1 MGTHKYGYVLIDSS
15 AASPHYCVRHPSN
28 SCWVIA
34 FLVKMASLSVFKLL
48 VVALLLSTLLS
59 VDCSA
64 RLNSKRQKRVPIKPS
79 SKGNNK
85 FSNVNLPTDTSTV
98 GFDTVASLNQ
108 TVLTCLVAQAS
119 VATFQAVNG
128 LDIVAAVNATAAAA
142 RSAGF
147 TTVDALLSPCPLCSV
162 NATAQASRFAQYV
175 TKSKLSVDNYWV
187 SVTNQK
193 WSNDTSTNTA
203 FLQSYLT
210 SILSLPKSGS
220 VGILTSSPI
229 WSRVTGGSTSFTNI
243 SGSTIMLWYAT
254 VDNQPN
260 YTLLLQPS
268 HPLRLRPSHPHLQQP
283 SHPHLQQPSH
293 PHLQQPNHQLRQL
306 QNHQL
311 RPQPSPLLLLARH
324 RLLIFQVR
332 HRRVTAQDRHRR
344 VTAQDRHRRVTAQD
358 HHLQVPPRLDPHRL
372 RDRRIHIHT
381 VELIPTVTVIHTLTV
396 APIPTV
402 TATLLNLTATV
413 DKLTAIQLIPD
424 RILLLTLA
432 NILTLVHTL
441 EPIHPVA
448 RTRQLDLIPQ
458 VILAVDHT
466 LRVVPTLVVSVV
478 LDRVRK
484 R

>member
-1 MGTHKYGYVLIDSS
+1 MGHKYGYVLIDSS

-187 SVTNQK
+187 
-193 WSNDTSTNTA
+193 
-203 FLQSYLT
+203 
-210 SILSLPKSGS
+210 
-220 VGILTSSPI
+220 
-229 WSRVTGGSTSFTNI
+229 
-243 SGSTIMLWYAT
+243 
-254 VDNQPN
+254 
-260 YTLLLQPS
+260 
-268 HPLRLRPSHPHLQQP
+268 
-283 SHPHLQQPSH
+283 
-293 PHLQQPNHQLRQL
+293 
-306 QNHQL
+306 
-311 RPQPSPLLLLARH
+311 
-324 RLLIFQVR
+324 
-332 HRRVTAQDRHRR
+332 
-344 VTAQDRHRRVTAQD
+344 
-358 HHLQVPPRLDPHRL
+358 
-372 RDRRIHIHT
+372 
-381 VELIPTVTVIHTLTV
+381 
-396 APIPTV
+396 
-402 TATLLNLTATV
+402 
-413 DKLTAIQLIPD
+413 
-424 RILLLTLA
+424 
-432 NILTLVHTL
+432 
-441 EPIHPVA
+441 
-448 RTRQLDLIPQ
+448 
-458 VILAVDHT
+458 
-466 LRVVPTLVVSVV
+466 PTLVVLRILRVV
-478 LDRVRK
+478 CTRLLELTLLVALTQRTPVLIPREVLIPPILERTLLADPTLLDTAVLTAAATVDTAVEDTAAVTAVTVVVVTAVEATVVTAVEVIVAGAIAVEVIVAEAIAVEDSAATLINK
-484 R
+484 LTAFLLQ

>member
-64 RLNSKRQKRVPIKPS
+64 RLNSRCQKRVPIKPS

-162 NATAQASRFAQYV
+162 NAPAQASRFAQYV

-203 FLQSYLT
+203 FLQIYLT

-260 YTLLLQPS
+260 YNDFKPFGGWSTPTRKKYVLSL
-268 HPLRLRPSHPHLQQP
+268 
-283 SHPHLQQPSH
+283 
-293 PHLQQPNHQLRQL
+293 PNNCTSGKLGGDYVGQY
-306 QNHQL
+306 
-311 RPQPSPLLLLARH
+311 
-324 RLLIFQVR
+324 
-332 HRRVTAQDRHRR
+332 
-344 VTAQDRHRRVTAQD
+344 
-358 HHLQVPPRLDPHRL
+358 VPPPPPPPS
-372 RDRRIHIHT
+372 T
-381 VELIPTVTVIHTLTV
+381 TGPTSSTTK
-396 APIPTV
+396 PPTSS
-402 TATLLNLTATV
+402 TT
-413 DKLTAIQLIPD
+413 KP
-424 RILLLTLA
+424 
-432 NILTLVHTL
+432 
-441 EPIHPVA
+441 
-448 RTRQLDLIPQ
+448 
-458 VILAVDHT
+458 
-466 LRVVPTLVVSVV
+466 PTSSTT
-478 LDRVRK
+478 K
-484 R
+484 PPTSSGPSSSSHSSGPSSSGPSSSGPPSSS